1 MPRKSR
7 TFTKSEV
14 ARVRRMHKQG
24 ASNNSIAAAIGLRP
38 REFEWHLR
46 DGKFGHLRSR
56 QGSNTGWKLK
66 KDSEKDGI
74 CYGQKDEVWK
84 ATRDE
89 IKSSWSSDEAARR
102 SRSIMPNRERP
113 YNMQWLTDDPR
124 K

>member
-7 TFTKSEV
+7 TFTQAEISKV
-14 ARVRRMHKQG
+14 KKMHRQG

-38 REFEWHLR
+38 RELEWHLR
-46 DGKFGHLRSR
+46 DGKFGALKSR
-56 QGSNTGWKLK
+56 KGQNCGWKVK
-66 KDSEKDGI
+66 KDDPDRHI
-74 CYGQKDEVWK
+74 CYGIPDKEWQ

-89 IKSSWSSDEAARR
+89 IKAGWSSDEAARR

-113 YNMQWLTDDPR
+113 KGLEWLKDDPR